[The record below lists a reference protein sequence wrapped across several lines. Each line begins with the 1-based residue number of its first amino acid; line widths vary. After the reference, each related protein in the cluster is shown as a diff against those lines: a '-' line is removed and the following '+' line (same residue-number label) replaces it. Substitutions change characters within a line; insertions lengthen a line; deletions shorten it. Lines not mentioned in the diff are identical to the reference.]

1 VKPREIFDVCLTRY
15 RSLGKGIGRKMPA
28 IDLERPSSGYVWRPE
43 TARASEYVA
52 DFESAGARALRRRE
66 WKGRRKLF
74 VIYFLR
80 AVEYKRA
87 MVLVGVSENT
97 FLYWINQVKNAVGR
111 ECARVGLFPPQRYF
125 RVRGMS
131 GDSQRGPKGVPP
143 KSSPLSEK

>member
-1 VKPREIFDVCLTRY
+1 
-15 RSLGKGIGRKMPA
+15 MPA
-28 IDLERPSSGYVWRPE
+28 VDLERPSSGYVWRPE
-43 TARASEYVA
+43 TVRASEYVA

-131 GDSQRGPKGVPP
+131 AESQGGPKGAPC
-143 KSSPLSEK
+143 KE

>member
-15 RSLGKGIGRKMPA
+15 RSLRKGIGRKMPA
-28 IDLERPSSGYVWRPE
+28 IDLERPSSGYLWRPE
-43 TARASEYVA
+43 TVRASEYVA

-131 GDSQRGPKGVPP
+131 AESQGGPKGAPC
-143 KSSPLSEK
+143 KE